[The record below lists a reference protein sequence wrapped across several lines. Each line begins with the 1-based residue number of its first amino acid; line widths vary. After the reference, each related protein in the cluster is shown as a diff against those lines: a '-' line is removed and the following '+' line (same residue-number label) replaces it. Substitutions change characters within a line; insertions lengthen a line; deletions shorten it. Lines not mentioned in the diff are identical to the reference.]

1 MEDSAI
7 ELDLPGFRFHPT
19 EEELLEFYLKN
30 KVLGKKLRCD
40 VIGLLNIYRHDP
52 WDLPGLATIGEREW
66 YFFVPRDRKHG
77 SGGRPNR
84 TTLKGFWKATGSDKK
99 IFGLSH
105 PKNIIGLKKTLVFYT
120 GRAPRGSKTDWV
132 MNEFRLPDT
141 ASAPQ
146 DIVLCKIYRKAT
158 SLKVLEQR
166 AAIEE
171 EMNTT
176 KHVDAPPCSIIQP
189 MDAMSFCSE
198 HHELMT
204 ASITDQ
210 SPNILTS
217 IAKDEVE
224 DNILSITENNLFE
237 VPAEIKGKSNCF
249 RPKLRNGQG
258 NLAELQV
265 PIFSMDFSQDP
276 VWMQLRSPWLDNFS
290 LTPSPFVHNFQAN
303 KFEQLI
309 NQ

>member
-1 MEDSAI
+1 MEGSAM
-7 ELDLPGFRFHPT
+7 EFELPGFRFHPT

-66 YFFVPRDRKHG
+66 YFFVPRDRKYG

-84 TTLKGFWKATGSDKK
+84 TTQKGFWKATGSDKK

-120 GRAPRGSKTDWV
+120 GRAPRGSKTDWI

-141 ASAPQ
+141 VSSPQ

-158 SLKVLEQR
+158 SLKVLEHR

-171 EMNTT
+171 EMKTT
-176 KHVDAPPCSIIQP
+176 KHVHDSPCSITQP
-189 MDAMSFCSE
+189 MDA
-198 HHELMT
+198 HELMA

-210 SPNILTS
+210 STKFHMS
-217 IAKDEVE
+217 MAKDEVE
-224 DNILSITENNLFE
+224 DDILTVTENNPYEFP
-237 VPAEIKGKSNCF
+237 VEIKGKSNCLM
-249 RPKLRNGQG
+249 PNLLNGKD
-258 NLAELQV
+258 NLADLQV
-265 PIFSMDFSQDP
+265 PNFSMDFSQDP
-276 VWMQLRSPWLDNFS
+276 VWMQLRSPWLDNFIS
-290 LTPSPFVHNFQAN
+290 LTPSAFVHNF
-303 KFEQLI
+303 
-309 NQ
+309 